1 MVRRLR
7 RLRPRIEKKMYF
19 RLFWGDEKEDLR
31 IIASDI
37 IITIDDKMTIS
48 NSIEIFEI
56 CDIYKNKEAF
66 VT

>member
-1 MVRRLR
+1 
-7 RLRPRIEKKMYF
+7 MYF

-66 VT
+66 VTQTVNIVIENRKHK